1 MCRNKFDQDRHHGVD
16 AVQKSQR
23 YDRRKANVPGTGEA
37 SATEVNANTSAR
49 TVEMNFIVSYSVEEV
64 LGAEGG
70 GKEWW
75 ERSAHRDWRPR
86 AYIDCVI

>member
-1 MCRNKFDQDRHHGVD
+1 MIRIVIMEYMPCKRHRNMIDE
-16 AVQKSQR
+16 
-23 YDRRKANVPGTGEA
+23 KANVPGAGEA
-37 SATEVNANTSAR
+37 TATEANANTSAR

-75 ERSAHRDWRPR
+75 ERSAHRVWRPR